1 MRPQVLIQLYGATA
15 TRLLSNFQLVVV
27 WVLAVALFYS
37 FDSHPLLHGIGAPR
51 CAAVRGL
58 RFSTSKNLKP
68 VQIQW
73 LYAILYIYIYIY
85 DAAGEPWDWADA
97 GYKLAGAVLIVAGNY
112 AYFEY
117 RSAARSAA
125 GLQPLEPEAFEV

>member
-1 MRPQVLIQLYGATA
+1 MRRRARSEIQYFEELEACTD
-15 TRLLSNFQLVVV
+15 S
-27 WVLAVALFYS
+27 VALCN
-37 FDSHPLLHGIGAPR
+37 I
-51 CAAVRGL
+51 
-58 RFSTSKNLKP
+58 
-68 VQIQW
+68 
-73 LYAILYIYIYIY
+73 IYIYIC